1 MDSMSSSRDGN
12 LVLVALTAHV
22 VRIIGERRGSERR
35 EHVTHF
41 TTSAN
46 KRNKDEP
53 ADYRTKNSF
62 RSKNEFIQSSFTS
75 LTDSQLRNNN

>member
-1 MDSMSSSRDGN
+1 MSSSRDGN

-22 VRIIGERRGSERR
+22 VRIIGERRGAKRR

-53 ADYRTKNSF
+53 DYITKIHSDLKINLC
-62 RSKNEFIQSSFTS
+62 KPHS
-75 LTDSQLRNNN
+75 LTDSELRNFN